1 MKKKFLTNFF
11 ALAMICV
18 SLVACGGNSSSDNDL
33 PSKDDV
39 NVEAGDS
46 TTETE
51 QETELDEEA
60 ALTEQIKTGNPNY
73 GTKVYDETLLAE
85 AIAAYEKYKTD
96 NGYEYCNMF
105 EVEDAD
111 VPACIVKK
119 AGGYGAA
126 GPGEVIIYINNE
138 LQVVENVESIAVND
152 MGYIRTEWDDFDTKE
167 GETNYYKWENG
178 EYVRYGCYRQT
189 YENEHYKWTHYMYK
203 NGVETEVKGIELN
216 LTYYSTGGYYT
227 FYDDGAWDSTVQQA
241 YDSMIRK
248 REYMLDEFKERNES
262 AAENY
267 VDEKESYEALME
279 YTENN

>member
-1 MKKKFLTNFF
+1 MKRRFLIVF
-11 ALAMICV
+11 LAVNMICT
-18 SLVACGGNSSSDNDL
+18 SLAGCGGTTSSNNEM
-33 PSKDDV
+33 PNKDDV
-39 NVEAGDS
+39 NVDAGDS
-46 TTETE
+46 TTE
-51 QETELDEEA
+51 QEIESEVDEDA
-60 ALTEQIKTGNPNY
+60 TIVEQIKTGNPNY
-73 GTKVYDETLLAE
+73 GTKVYDEALLAD
-85 AIAAYEKYKTD
+85 AIDVYEKYKTD

-105 EVEDAD
+105 EVEGAD

-178 EYVRYGCYRQT
+178 EYVRYGCYRQS
-189 YENEHYKWTHYMYK
+189 YENEHYQWTHYMYE
-203 NGVETEVKGIELN
+203 NGVETEAEGIEVS

-227 FYDDGAWDSTVQQA
+227 FYDDGAWASTVQQA

-248 REYMLDEFKERNES
+248 REYMLEEFKERNES

-267 VDEKESYEALME
+267 VNEKESYEELME
-279 YTENN
+279 YLENN